1 MSIQATLLAG
11 ASASAIILLASGAC
25 AQTSA
30 AATDASASE
39 VVVTADRVGLL
50 EKKPNDTVLGLDKPL
65 IETPRSASF
74 VSDTTL
80 KRYGITTV
88 DDLVAVSP
96 SSYTGSYYG
105 VPGSLNIRGTL
116 AETYFRGFKRL
127 ENRGTYST
135 PIGDA
140 AQIEIVRGPPMPIY
154 GAGKVGGFLNFIPK
168 TAKDEGAYL
177 TAPTAEI
184 TITGG
189 SYNKKNATA
198 QFGAPVT
205 LGSATGG
212 VYAYGEIEDSHSFY
226 YGMHPR
232 RQLAEISSDF
242 DLGSG
247 WTISA
252 DYMFYHSTGDVQT
265 PGWNRL
271 TQNLIDTGTYITGR
285 DTTLVDSNGDGHLE
299 FAEISPGQPNPY
311 NDPFF
316 QFQSLLCFSQYY
328 CANPGAQTLDTG
340 VGTTKL
346 SPRQVY
352 FDPNVD
358 FSRTKTNTAYLN
370 VAKAVTATS
379 NIKLQGFW
387 DAISNDRYVSYGF
400 PASYRT
406 YAGEARLTY
415 DFKLDTADGML
426 TSKSFVGGSYRYTH
440 AHKRESF
447 NSGIIALD
455 RRDLSFGA
463 TPNDIVDSPFFVDPP
478 GTIQMGWEND
488 VHSNTGDGGL
498 FFTTD
503 VTLADQ
509 LDLIVGGRWDHYD
522 VDSKDVGVL
531 CYCNP
536 TPQSADKGK
545 FTYTASLSWK
555 SPIGLIPYFT
565 YDKSAALEVA
575 QADDIPPGLV
585 ANDGWLSSSR
595 LTEAGVKFQ
604 LLKNTLVGALS
615 VYRQERTQLNQGIG
629 SVTVIGTRSKG
640 VELEVRYLATKNLSF
655 TFSGDLQHTTIK
667 GPDHSFVYL
676 PARAFG
682 VAGVDGFGA
691 SYVTFDL
698 ASFTGNQG
706 NYENTLVPH
715 SVASLYANY
724 VSDDYSWGHA
734 GLTIGGTRVTKTVQ
748 PIPNAITFPEYYVF
762 NASAFLA
769 HGPWELDLNV
779 DNLTDELYFTPSVD
793 SYIALAAVPSVGRT
807 WSLTLK
813 RKF

>member
-1 MSIQATLLAG
+1 MSKHALLLAG
-11 ASASAIILLASGAC
+11 ASASAIILFASCAG

-30 AATDASASE
+30 ATDSTAIDL
-39 VVVTADRVGLL
+39 VVTADRVGLL

-74 VSDTTL
+74 VSDVTL
-80 KRYGITTV
+80 ERYGITNI
-88 DDLVAVSP
+88 DSLVAVSP
-96 SSYTGSYYG
+96 SAYTGSYYG

-116 AETYFRGFKRL
+116 AENYFLGFKRL

-168 TAKDEGAYL
+168 TAKDAGKYL
-177 TAPTAEI
+177 SAPTGEL

-189 SYNKKNATA
+189 AYNKKNATA
-198 QFGAPVT
+198 QFGAPLN
-205 LGSATGG
+205 LGSASGG
-212 VYAYGEIEDSHSFY
+212 VYVYGEIDDSHSYY
-226 YGMHPR
+226 YGIHPR
-232 RQLAEISSDF
+232 RQLAEVSTDF

-247 WTISA
+247 WSIST

-271 TQNLIDTGTYITGR
+271 TQQLIDDGTYITGR
-285 DTTLVDSNGDGHLE
+285 DTKLADLNGDGHLS
-299 FAEISPGQPNPY
+299 FNEISPGQPNPY

-316 QFQSLLCFSQYY
+316 QFQSLLCFNQFF
-328 CANPGAQTLDTG
+328 CANGGAQTLDTG

-352 FDPNVD
+352 FAPGVD
-358 FSRTKTNTAYLN
+358 FSKSFTNTAYLDIG
-370 VAKAVTATS
+370 KTLTSGS
-379 NIKLQGFW
+379 NIKLQGFF
-387 DAISNDRYVSYGF
+387 DGMSNDRYVSYGF
-400 PASYRT
+400 PASYRA
-406 YAGEARLTY
+406 YVGEVRLTY
-415 DFKLDTADGML
+415 DIKLDSADGML
-426 TSKSFVGGSYRYTH
+426 TSKSFLGGSYRYTH
-440 AHKRESF
+440 SHKRESF
-447 NSGIIALD
+447 NSGVISLD
-455 RRDLSFGA
+455 RRDLSFGP
-463 TPNDIVDSPFFVDPP
+463 TPTDLVDSPFFPIPATGV
-478 GTIQMGWEND
+478 QMGWEND
-488 VHSNTGDGGL
+488 VHSNTGDGGV

-503 VTLADQ
+503 VTLLDQ
-509 LDLIVGGRWDHYD
+509 FDLIVGGRWDNYS
-522 VDSKDVGVL
+522 VDATNNGVD
-531 CYCNP
+531 CFCNP
-536 TPQSADKGK
+536 TPQSADKDK
-545 FTYTASLSWK
+545 FTYSASLSWK
-555 SPIGLIPYFT
+555 SPVGLIPYFT
-565 YDKSAALEVA
+565 YAKSAALEVA
-575 QADDIPPGLV
+575 QADDIDPALIPTG
-585 ANDGWLSSSR
+585 AFLSTSR
-595 LTEAGVKFQ
+595 LTEAGLKFQ

-615 VYRQERTQLNQGIG
+615 VYRQERTRLSQGIG
-629 SVTVIGTRSKG
+629 SITVVGTQSKG
-640 VELEVRYLATKNLSF
+640 VELEVRWLATKNLSF
-655 TFSGDLQHTTIK
+655 TFAGDLQHTTIK

-676 PARAFG
+676 PARGYG
-682 VAGVDGFGA
+682 VAGIDGFGGA
-691 SYVTFDL
+691 YVTFDL
-698 ASFTGNQG
+698 ASFTGNLG

-724 VSDDYSWGHA
+724 VSDDYEWGHA

-748 PIPNAITFPEYYVF
+748 PIPNPITFPEYYVF
-762 NASAFLA
+762 SASAFVA